1 MSLIDRTILEWAW
14 MSEKGYPDIN
24 NENDLRVFE
33 SMFGFE
39 LLSESAFEKQ
49 VRQQLV
55 DKFPQALNTMG
66 DDYRVA
72 NKGKIDANEFV
83 QYIKDTFGPETE
95 VKVIPPKQSP
105 NRSRSFNAF
114 IFKVDGRE
122 VNINLAG
129 GATAN
134 KGVAFEQQVVDDLN
148 NFKKE
153 INEFT
158 HQKLV
163 EEIIKE
169 FGLTVDNFEVKAVG
183 GKNQKRSLDF
193 TSAGPL
199 INTPGEQSIAQTLAD
214 LILVKDNKEHY
225 LSLKYNETLTF
236 FNSGTKNVFTDQ
248 DIKDGSINNSNGL
261 ALLEMLG
268 IDNELFCKVFNEYKE
283 DGTGTNF
290 KSEHKNVEPD
300 QEKLYNLMLSGIG
313 SGYYMVKGADSGNFD
328 FFFIDNEYLESAAKP
343 TSGVFVEY
351 GGAGGTAKRVN
362 VKFTTGKYRIT
373 INIRNKQGGIAPSHI
388 MADYK
393 PI

>member
-24 NENDLRVFE
+24 NKNDLRVFE
-33 SMFGFE
+33 SLFGFK

-66 DDYRVA
+66 DDYRIA

-114 IFKVDGRE
+114 LFKVDGRE

-158 HQKLV
+158 HQ
-163 EEIIKE
+163 
-169 FGLTVDNFEVKAVG
+169 
-183 GKNQKRSLDF
+183 
-193 TSAGPL
+193 
-199 INTPGEQSIAQTLAD
+199 
-214 LILVKDNKEHY
+214 
-225 LSLKYNETLTF
+225 
-236 FNSGTKNVFTDQ
+236 
-248 DIKDGSINNSNGL
+248 
-261 ALLEMLG
+261 
-268 IDNELFCKVFNEYKE
+268 
-283 DGTGTNF
+283 
-290 KSEHKNVEPD
+290 
-300 QEKLYNLMLSGIG
+300 NL
-313 SGYYMVKGADSGNFD
+313 
-328 FFFIDNEYLESAAKP
+328 
-343 TSGVFVEY
+343 
-351 GGAGGTAKRVN
+351 
-362 VKFTTGKYRIT
+362 
-373 INIRNKQGGIAPSHI
+373 
-388 MADYK
+388 
-393 PI
+393 